1 MNGNPSQTQDLKETL
16 SLKLPEPEIQGDNPW
31 ADDALKR
38 FDVAEKLTKLISGQ
52 SDPFVISLHGHWGTG
67 KTFLL
72 KRWQKQL
79 EKDGYRAIYFNA
91 WEDDFCDDPF
101 VAIIGQLSDFLE
113 QKGIE
118 GLDDKIKEAAKS
130 LLIQSALGVL
140 DKVSGLNIDKIL
152 EQFADKTLD
161 EYSQQREKKT
171 ELKTAL
177 QELSG
182 QVKADTKHPLVFII
196 DELDRCRPTFAIE
209 LLERVKHIFDI
220 PDMVFVFGIN
230 RDELCSSIR
239 SVYGEIDADTYLRR
253 FFDMEFLLPEV
264 DSKDFCKHL
273 IGQYQLEQFFTKLSE
288 RTGHI
293 TYYNDFEWFSKRSFP
308 ALCSY
313 FGLSLRDIDY
323 CVRLIVFIGKNA
335 TTNYFMSQPLLSLLI
350 ILRLTNKTLYQE
362 YIRGDRMGCEVMNYI
377 DELVPPENRDRESES
392 IFDNLEINLYLTDM
406 TILEDRSKTMDEF
419 ERLYQNLKEGRET
432 PRTPYLSERTQKSD
446 IKRIERLKSVISRY
460 SAPGGN
466 FHNFSKHLITLLSEL
481 IELSQSFMRA

>member
-1 MNGNPSQTQDLKETL
+1 MNDNLSDAQDLKESL
-16 SLKLPEPEIQGDNPW
+16 RLKLSEPAIQEDNPW

-38 FDVAEKLTKLISGQ
+38 SDVAEKLTKLISGQ

-79 EKDGYRAIYFNA
+79 EKGGFRAIYFNA

-101 VAIIGQLSDFLE
+101 VAIIGQLSDFIK

-118 GLDDKIKEAAKS
+118 GLDDKIKEATKS
-130 LLIQSALGVL
+130 LLIQGALSIL
-140 DKVSGLNIDKIL
+140 HKVSGLNIDEIL

-230 RDELCSSIR
+230 RDELRSSIG

-253 FFDMEFLLPEV
+253 FFDMEFLLPDI
-264 DSKDFCKHL
+264 DSKAFYEYL
-273 IGQYQLEQFFTKLSE
+273 IKRYQLEHLYISLCRSTEPGPYYHGFEEFNRFFQ
-288 RTGHI
+288 
-293 TYYNDFEWFSKRSFP
+293 
-308 ALCSY
+308 ALCGY

-323 CVRLIVFIGKNA
+323 CVRMIVFIGKNA
-335 TTNYFMSQPLLSLLI
+335 TTHSPMTQLLHPLLI
-350 ILRLTNKTLYQE
+350 ILRLKNKTLYQE
-362 YIRGDRMGCEVMNYI
+362 YIRGDRTGSEVMNYI
-377 DELVPPENRDRESES
+377 DELAFLENRLRESEP
-392 IFDNLEINLYLTDM
+392 IFNELEIRLYLADRATHENSSRSLDELERLHDNLKNEQ
-406 TILEDRSKTMDEF
+406 KT
-419 ERLYQNLKEGRET
+419 
-432 PRTPYLSERTQKSD
+432 PHTPYLSERTQKSD
-446 IKRIERLKSVISRY
+446 IQRINTLSSFPSEY
-460 SAPGGN
+460 PGHDFYVN
-466 FHNFSKHLITLLSEL
+466 DFSKDTITRLSGL
-481 IELSQSFMRA
+481 IELSQSFMRD

>member
-16 SLKLPEPEIQGDNPW
+16 PLKLPEPEIQEDNPW

-38 FDVAEKLTKLISGQ
+38 SDVAEKLTKLISGQ

-79 EKDGYRAIYFNA
+79 EKDGFRAIYFNA

-113 QKGIE
+113 QKGIK
-118 GLDDKIKEAAKS
+118 GFDDKIKEAAKS
-130 LLIQSALGVL
+130 LLFQGALSIL
-140 DKVSGLNIDKIL
+140 HKISGLNIDEIL

-171 ELKTAL
+171 ELQTAL

-182 QVKADTKHPLVFII
+182 KVKADTGHPLVFII

-220 PDMVFVFGIN
+220 PDVVFVFGIN
-230 RDELCSSIR
+230 RDELCSSIQ

-253 FFDMEFLLPEV
+253 FFDMEFLLPDI
-264 DSKDFCKHL
+264 DSKVFYEYL
-273 IGQYQLEQFFTKLSE
+273 IKRYRLEQFYTRLSKST
-288 RTGHI
+288 RNTA
-293 TYYNDFEWFSKRSFP
+293 YYSGFEQFSRFFQ
-308 ALCSY
+308 ALCDC

-323 CVRLIVFIGKNA
+323 CIRLIVFIGKN
-335 TTNYFMSQPLLSLLI
+335 TTENNYLFQPLLPLLI
-350 ILRLTNKTLYQE
+350 TLRLKNKSLYQE
-362 YIRGDRMGCEVMNYI
+362 YIRGDRMGSQVMNYI
-377 DELVPPENRDRESES
+377 DELVIPESRNRSLEHNLNE
-392 IFDNLEINLYLTDM
+392 LEINLYLVDRAKTENSSRSIDE
-406 TILEDRSKTMDEF
+406 LEKLRDSLQNAQKTP
-419 ERLYQNLKEGRET
+419 L
-432 PRTPYLSERTQKSD
+432 TPYLSERTQKSD
-446 IKRIERLKSVISRY
+446 IERIEKLFSYFSNYPRL
-460 SAPGGN
+460 GGDL
-466 FHNFSKHLITLLSEL
+466 HLFSKDVVTHLSEL
-481 IELSQSFMRA
+481 IELSQSFMRD